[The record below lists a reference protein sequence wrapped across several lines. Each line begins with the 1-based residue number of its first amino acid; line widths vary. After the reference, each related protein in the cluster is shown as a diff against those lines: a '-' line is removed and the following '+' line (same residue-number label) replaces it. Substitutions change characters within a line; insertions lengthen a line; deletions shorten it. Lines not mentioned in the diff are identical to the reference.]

1 MRQTASSFLFDTT
14 DAGRLLLKIV
24 MRYNSF
30 QDAISSRLKSNDL
43 CQFFGSLQKMQQID
57 AKTDTV
63 G

>member
-14 DAGRLLLKIV
+14 DAWRLFLKIV
-24 MRYNSF
+24 TRYNSF
-30 QDAISSRLKSNDL
+30 QDAISSCLKSNDL
-43 CQFFGSLQKMQQID
+43 CQFFGSLQRKQQID